1 MVVFSVYVISTEVF
15 ASDSNFY
22 ACFFPTPNMLSVIPV
37 STCLFA
43 STSIPV
49 LLKWLPCCSRYTT
62 HIELSLAACIIKGH
76 ISNIYWV
83 YAVWPISTT
92 FQSLFDVFLA
102 MRRRQEP
109 PIPLVTSHSLWW
121 LVWPL
126 ISILAYGVPCNV
138 TIVYTPG
145 SVQCLNNKCVFVN
158 KLLGEFGNQYP

>member
-1 MVVFSVYVISTEVF
+1 M
-15 ASDSNFY
+15 
-22 ACFFPTPNMLSVIPV
+22 FFPIPNMLSVIPG
-37 STCLFA
+37 STYLFA

-49 LLKWLPCCSRYTT
+49 LLKWPPCCSRYTT

-83 YAVWPISTT
+83 CAVWLIPPHFRASLMCSWPWDADRSPQYHLSLPI
-92 FQSLFDVFLA
+92 L
-102 MRRRQEP
+102 
-109 PIPLVTSHSLWW
+109 
-121 LVWPL
+121 
-126 ISILAYGVPCNV
+126 YGDLCGPWYRYMHIVCPCNI